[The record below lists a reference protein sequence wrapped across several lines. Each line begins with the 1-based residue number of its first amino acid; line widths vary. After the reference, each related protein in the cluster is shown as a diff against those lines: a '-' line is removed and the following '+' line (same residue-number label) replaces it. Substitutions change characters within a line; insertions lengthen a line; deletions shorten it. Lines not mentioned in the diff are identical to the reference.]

1 MQYLFS
7 ASLFN
12 NFTKFF
18 FLFLKA
24 FRLCVNK
31 AEDIDVLKYLL
42 ENKGDIGVKDKGGRT
57 ILHFAASS
65 NFVETVQYLVEE
77 MNAGI
82 DCSSNV

>member
-1 MQYLFS
+1 MSHLD
-7 ASLFN
+7 
-12 NFTKFF
+12 NFILFF
-18 FLFLKA
+18 FKA

-77 MNAGI
+77 MKAGI
-82 DCSSNV
+82 DCVMLIKIHRRNL